1 MSKLE
6 RFTALSTILSL
17 QEPVGPSVPT
27 ARLARN
33 GVPEPPSKRRFATFF
48 RLLLIRSILT
58 CIFYNCS
65 KVWRPLTGYFG
76 AGRCTKRELMAKA
89 MRDNGKAIQRLREV
103 GLRPTRQRVELA
115 SVLFKGQDRHV
126 TAESLYE
133 EASGLG
139 LRISLATVY
148 NTLHQFTHAGLLRQ
162 VIVDAARGYFDTNTG
177 DHQHFFLEDEGA
189 LIDIPG
195 DQITVAGVPL
205 PPDGLA
211 VDRVDVVVR
220 VKRA

>member
-1 MSKLE
+1 MSK
-6 RFTALSTILSL
+6 A
-17 QEPVGPSVPT
+17 V
-27 ARLARN
+27 
-33 GVPEPPSKRRFATFF
+33 
-48 RLLLIRSILT
+48 
-58 CIFYNCS
+58 
-65 KVWRPLTGYFG
+65 
-76 AGRCTKRELMAKA
+76 
-89 MRDNGKAIQRLREV
+89 RDNGKAIQRLREV

-115 SVLFKGQDRHV
+115 SVLFKGEDRHV

-148 NTLHQFTHAGLLRQ
+148 NTLHQYTHAGLLRQ

-195 DQITVAGVPL
+195 DQITVAGVPI
-205 PPDGLA
+205 PPAGLS

-220 VKRA
+220 VKRAPSALRT